1 MEKYTAIYVAY
12 GRYDTPMDEPRTHV
26 DYIQGEDLDD
36 AIQGHMKY
44 MDSWA
49 IRDVQGE
56 VVIIKGHVEQVDIGH
71 GIGHQM
77 LTDEDIIITGVNNGQ
92 HFDRYIEIGMR
103 K

>member
-1 MEKYTAIYVAY
+1 MEKYTAIYVAN
-12 GRYDTPMDEPRTHV
+12 GRYDSVIDEPRSRV
-26 DYIQGEDLDD
+26 EYIQGKDLDD
-36 AIQGHMKY
+36 AIEKHAKHMK
-44 MDSWA
+44 SWA
-49 IRDVQGE
+49 IQDIRGE

-77 LTDEDIIITGVNNGQ
+77 LTDEDVIITGVNNGQ